1 MSERKPLTLEELRKM
16 DGQPVQ
22 YEATGEIFIVDLD
35 NPDFGECL
43 VNSDGYYIPLHRAVD
58 RAFGRRFFAYER
70 PRLDRSAWEPCE
82 YCRERDREVYKTQ
95 DYLGLCSFEVAQD
108 GPDEIVVNAYNHN
121 TPLTEDVCF
130 SFPVLFCPK
139 CGRPLTD
146 AAWEMLEKRLEGAA
160 HGD

>member
-16 DGQPVQ
+16 NGQPVR

-43 VNSDGYYIPLHRAVD
+43 VNANGYYIPLHKAVD

-82 YCRERDREVYKTQ
+82 VCQSCDNCKNNSDYDRDEGIYGECGKC
-95 DYLGLCSFEVAQD
+95 YEYSNFE
-108 GPDEIVVNAYNHN
+108 PRN
-121 TPLTEDVCF
+121 
-130 SFPVLFCPK
+130 FCGE

-146 AAWEMLEKRLEGAA
+146 SAWDMLEKRLEGCK
-160 HGD
+160 